1 MIEKH
6 LTRHVRM
13 IVPVAITLPFILA
26 GDGLLDLCRGAPGAP
41 IALALP
47 LRETGHADG
56 VSWLALIA
64 VWLLTFALASL
75 VSPATRSRVVTLAS
89 LRAGLTLGILM
100 VVQAISVQLVRQA
113 TFGFDWATAAS
124 SPSVYIA
131 AACAFVATLAF
142 ARVHAART
150 VTLSSDR
157 RGKGGGANGPSDGQR
172 ANVARATIST

>member
-1 MIEKH
+1 MVAKRF
-6 LTRHVRM
+6 TRHLRT
-13 IVPVAITLPFILA
+13 ITSWAITLPFIVA
-26 GDGLLDLCRGAPGAP
+26 GYGLLDLCRGAPGAP

-75 VSPATRSRVVTLAS
+75 VSPATRSRAVTLAC
-89 LRAGLTLGILM
+89 LRAGLTLAILM
-100 VVQAISVQLVRQA
+100 VVQAVSVQLVRQA

-142 ARVHAART
+142 ARVQAPRT
-150 VTLSSDR
+150 VPLSSDR
-157 RGKGGGANGPSDGQR
+157 RGKRGDANGPSDGQR